1 MVNLGKRRITHGF
14 RRIGY
19 VKEIEIRVKEWS
31 SRLDLIIYA
40 MLRFKISKIFTGWN
54 MREKDDFVTEM
65 ALL

>member
-1 MVNLGKRRITHGF
+1 MLRVKISKIF
-14 RRIGY
+14 IGWNEGMIW
-19 VKEIEIRVKEWS
+19 KEIEIRENEWY